1 MSGFVFIVVLIIS
14 YFVVKIGAA
23 AFELTGLDPE
33 QAHFQSVS
41 AFTGTGFTTKEA
53 ELVAMHRQR
62 RKIVSVLMILGRAGF
77 VTLIATLV
85 TTINPDKP
93 ATHIFPFLDRMVPDF
108 MVRYVN
114 LAIVLSVLFVI
125 YKLFHSSKLAKFLM
139 SKVQQKLVDKKFLQK
154 VNFEELILNAKG
166 YGISQIEITD
176 KNPLAGKSLSES
188 NLRSHDILVLSID
201 RGDEHIVNPV
211 ADFRINPSD
220 KLVCF
225 GKLENIREVA
235 YEDVE

>member
-1 MSGFVFIVVLIIS
+1 MSAFVFIVVLIIS

-33 QAHFQSVS
+33 QSHFQALS

-85 TTINPDKP
+85 TTINPETP
-93 ATHIFPFLDRMVPDF
+93 GRHIFPFIDSHVPSY
-108 MVRYVN
+108 MIKYIN
-114 LAIVLSVLFVI
+114 LGIVLIILSVV
-125 YKLFHSSKLAKFLM
+125 YKVFHSSRLSALLM
-139 SKVQQKLVDKKFLQK
+139 KKIQQKMIDKKLIQK
-154 VNFEELILNAKG
+154 VRFEELLLNAEG

-188 NLRSHDILVLSID
+188 KLKSHDMLVLSID
-201 RGDEHIVNPV
+201 RSENHTVNPT
-211 ADFRINPSD
+211 ADFIIRPND